1 MITKQVFLWLID
13 ARSTYVFIH
22 WEEELKLRPKL
33 KNDDDDKEFT
43 QSLEVIKHAS

>member
-1 MITKQVFLWLID
+1 MITKQVVLWLID

-33 KNDDDDKEFT
+33 KNNDDKEFT
-43 QSLEVIKHAS
+43 QSLEVIKNAS